1 MIKACPPI
9 SIRTRIRIRRYI
21 GAPACQT
28 LHWLFP
34 VPSSFFNQPPPN
46 ISSLSFRHKSMSQKN
61 SLITDLAS
69 IPTIS
74 DLYRASEL
82 QPSPPDAPTPPP
94 SSILNAKI
102 SLVRASITTLA
113 VTSIVNAANQTLL
126 GGGGVVSAPAH
137 HQRPFR
143 ILPPIKRMNLMVS
156 YSRTVQFT
164 RPPAPRFSLNVAL

>member
-1 MIKACPPI
+1 MIKTRPPI
-9 SIRTRIRIRRYI
+9 SIRTRIRIRIRRYI
-21 GAPACQT
+21 GAPSCHN

-34 VPSSFFNQPPPN
+34 VPSSFFNQPRPN
-46 ISSLSFRHKSMSQKN
+46 ISSLSFRHKSMSHGN

-82 QPSPPDAPTPPP
+82 QPSPPDAPTPSP

-126 GGGGVVSAPAH
+126 VAVVS
-137 HQRPFR
+137 
-143 ILPPIKRMNLMVS
+143 
-156 YSRTVQFT
+156 TVQFT
-164 RPPAPRFSLNVAL
+164 RPLAPRFSLNVAL